1 MKNAFP
7 LLLLP
12 LISFGQD
19 ATLDWHK
26 HATPQVLIVTE
37 GRGYYQER
45 GKVPIII
52 KEGDVLKCNSNQMD
66 RENDPGIP

>member
-1 MKNAFP
+1 MKNAFL

-37 GRGYYQER
+37 GRGYYQEC
-45 GKVPIII
+45 GKAPIII
-52 KEGDVLKCNSNQMD
+52 QEGDVLKCNSNT
-66 RENDPGIP
+66 EH